1 MFLQP
6 KNVLHILSEKNVYL
20 AQVSMEQ
27 SSHGTL
33 TNFLQMIVNQLT
45 TSVRKIKKTKIL
57 KHKDTNKKLNTSLTS
72 LRRPLGL
79 FVTQSSACLIFQTS
93 INLLQGTTALK
104 SDFGTFEQTK
114 LINLIQLLKITP
126 QISLLMH
133 QKRKAK
139 TKRISK
145 NRRKKKKFCKSTSK
159 IKSYS
164 LKSQMIT
171 RKRLARF
178 QQDTTEQSE
187 SLLTVRGIR

>member
-79 FVTQSSACLIFQTS
+79 FVTQYSACLIFQTS

-114 LINLIQLLKITP
+114 LINLIQLLQITP
-126 QISLLMH
+126 QISLLMP